1 MCSCASTLDANCSQH
16 RSWWWAASCVRT
28 RCEEEYECSDI
39 QKYRCITFMLQGF
52 SAIPGTSV
60 PHSDVWLLH
69 SVTLTSCHPS
79 NKAQSNLMACFSTL
93 SHLSPQIS
101 TLKAVTWHYCYC
113 VLLIPASLSLSLS
126 YPLSALSPSHLLTF
140 PRLSPSSSLHPHRL
154 FPVVCHG
161 SLGSFSLRVTRL
173 CLSQL
178 GEEKKHT
185 QKRGFWEFL

>member
-79 NKAQSNLMACFSTL
+79 NKAQSNLMACFSAL

-126 YPLSALSPSHLLTF
+126 RTLFQLFLPHTSSPFPDSLPPPLSILTDYFLWFVMGHLAHSLYGSH
-140 PRLSPSSSLHPHRL
+140 
-154 FPVVCHG
+154 
-161 SLGSFSLRVTRL
+161 
-173 CLSQL
+173 
-178 GEEKKHT
+178 
-185 QKRGFWEFL
+185 GFISAS

>member
-16 RSWWWAASCVRT
+16 RSWWWAASCLRT
-28 RCEEEYECSDI
+28 RCEEAYECSDI

-79 NKAQSNLMACFSTL
+79 NKAQSNLTACFSAL
-93 SHLSPQIS
+93 SHPSPQIS

-113 VLLIPASLSLSLS
+113 VLLIPASLSLS

-161 SLGSFSLRVTRL
+161 SLGSFSLRVTWL

-178 GEEKKHT
+178 GEEKKNT